1 MTGVDA
7 QPFEMELI
15 DQLGATGELAF
26 AVAMKI
32 QPDLGRLLL
41 AVTRLCDSDATEMW
55 VTEPGGDRRMEVWE
69 IAAMR
74 RRVEQGGEVGSGLTG
89 VVIRA
94 GPRFEQAPGA
104 P

>member
-1 MTGVDA
+1 MTSVHA

-26 AVAMKI
+26 AVAMQI

-41 AVTRLCDSDATEMW
+41 AVERLCDSGATEMW
-55 VTEPGGDRRMEVWE
+55 VTEPGGDRRMEAWE

-74 RRVEQGGEVGSGLTG
+74 RRVAQVGEVESSLTG

-94 GPRFEQAPGA
+94 GPRFNQAPGA
-104 P
+104 L